1 MYYYLLFFV
10 LGYFIYYMIDINT
23 FSISSQY
30 SGSIVN
36 LHWDVRYGNIL
47 I

>member
-1 MYYYLLFFV
+1 MNYYLLFFV

-23 FSISSQY
+23 FSISSQK
-30 SGSIVN
+30 SGSDIN
-36 LHWDVRYGNIL
+36 IHWDLRYIK